1 MPTNI
6 TTAQN
11 ISSDIYLY
19 QLIPPI
25 SWQRI
30 LYCLVKVYYVAK
42 QWLVDT
48 LPKVCITSNIIIVE
62 YNI

>member
-6 TTAQN
+6 TTVRN
-11 ISSDIYLY
+11 IPSDIYLY

-30 LYCLVKVYYVAK
+30 LYCLVKVYFVAK

-48 LPKVCITSNIIIVE
+48 LPKVCIINNTIIVL
-62 YNI
+62 IK